1 MVLWKEQ
8 LTRSESSWSGELQ
21 TRRQD
26 PDSRCARQ
34 YEGYGLSVLDN
45 CHDLLDYI
53 GQVERSNSLRGS
65 HSWLA
70 CGRMGYGYST
80 DKEPPPRVI
89 IRVSRY
95 LVYSGAPWK
104 SSRPLH
110 LDFDS
115 GLTYSLVSPRDF
127 ELRLVLIVVFWIA
140 LSGAAPDGKD
150 GQGLSCISTSL
161 GLILSIIL
169 PLLQLRPGYGYR
181 KRFYPWSCHDGFSR

>member
-1 MVLWKEQ
+1 MEQ
-8 LTRSESSWSGELQ
+8 LTRFGSSWRGELQ

-26 PDSRCARQ
+26 PDPRYARQ
-34 YEGYGLSVLDN
+34 YKGYGLSVLDN
-45 CHDLLDYI
+45 RHDQLNYI
-53 GQVERSNSLRGS
+53 GRVERSNSLRGS

-89 IRVSRY
+89 IRVSRC

-110 LDFDS
+110 LDLDS

-140 LSGAAPDGKD
+140 LSGAALDGKT
-150 GQGLSCISTSL
+150 GKASL
-161 GLILSIIL
+161 AVPRALA
-169 PLLQLRPGYGYR
+169 
-181 KRFYPWSCHDGFSR
+181 

>member
-8 LTRSESSWSGELQ
+8 LTRSGSSWSGELQ

-45 CHDLLDYI
+45 RHDLLDYI

-70 CGRMGYGYST
+70 CGRIGCGYST
-80 DKEPPPRVI
+80 DKEPPPRVDI
-89 IRVSRY
+89 HVSRC
-95 LVYSGAPWK
+95 LIYSGAPWK

-110 LDFDS
+110 LDLDS
-115 GLTYSLVSPRDF
+115 GLAYSLVSPRDF

-140 LSGAAPDGKD
+140 LSGAAPDGKT
-150 GQGLSCISTSL
+150 GKAFPAFPRALA
-161 GLILSIIL
+161 
-169 PLLQLRPGYGYR
+169 
-181 KRFYPWSCHDGFSR
+181 